1 MAPSNSSLEVAWNQ
15 FSLCIFVLNWEPNA
29 NSCVIH
35 LLGAT
40 GGSSTCLVVYI
51 SCVRIRTLLNFAKQ
65 TSDPLFAAFLM
76 EKAVHLKSQIEESP
90 PARDISPAAPDVE
103 PENRSR

>member
-1 MAPSNSSLEVAWNQ
+1 MRDPPAWGDGG
-15 FSLCIFVLNWEPNA
+15 FIDM
-29 NSCVIH
+29 
-35 LLGAT
+35 LGRLY
-40 GGSSTCLVVYI
+40 LV
-51 SCVRIRTLLNFAKQ
+51 RQIRTLLNFTKQ

>member
-1 MAPSNSSLEVAWNQ
+1 VEPILSVHFRTQLGTKCRFMRDPPAWGDGG
-15 FSLCIFVLNWEPNA
+15 FIDM
-29 NSCVIH
+29 
-35 LLGAT
+35 LGRLY
-40 GGSSTCLVVYI
+40 LV
-51 SCVRIRTLLNFAKQ
+51 RQIRTLLNFAKQ